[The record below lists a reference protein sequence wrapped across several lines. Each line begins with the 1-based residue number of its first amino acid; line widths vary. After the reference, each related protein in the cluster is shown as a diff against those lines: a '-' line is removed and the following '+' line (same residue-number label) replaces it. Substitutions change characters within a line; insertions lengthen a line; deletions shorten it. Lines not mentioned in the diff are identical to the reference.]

1 VTNLREAFAAALAGR
16 SLEAAEAES
25 AIGELLD
32 GDAPEALV
40 AGFLV
45 ALKLKPETAA
55 ELTGAARAMRSRA
68 RVLDL
73 DNVGPLVDTCGTGGD
88 GAGTFNISTG
98 AALVAAAAGVRVAK
112 HGNRA
117 ASGLVGAA
125 DAIEGLGI
133 RLDLDPAGLR
143 RCLDRAGFCFIFAPE
158 YHPAMARVAN
168 LRRALGIRTLFN
180 LLGPLANPAHPS
192 RQVVGVSEPRLIR
205 PMAEA
210 LGALGVEHAMVVH
223 GEDGMDEISLSAP
236 TRIAEVHRGSGA
248 IREYEIAPE
257 EFGLTRADS
266 GRLKVSSAEQAVG
279 MLLDALA
286 GGKGPAQDVL
296 ALNAGAAVYV
306 AGAADSLA
314 RGVEAAGKVIASGRA
329 LRTIAELRRAS
340 QLDAAGQNT

>member
-1 VTNLREAFAAALAGR
+1 MTNLREAFAAALAGR

-55 ELTGAARAMRSRA
+55 ELTGAARAMRARA
-68 RVLDL
+68 RALDL
-73 DNVGPLVDTCGTGGD
+73 DISPLVDTCGTGGD

-98 AALVAAAAGVRVAK
+98 AALIAAAGGVRVAK

-133 RLDLDPAGLR
+133 RVDLDPAGLR
-143 RCLDRAGFCFIFAPE
+143 RCLDRAGFCFIFAPA

-180 LLGPLANPAHPS
+180 LLGPLANPARPS

-210 LGALGVEHAMVVH
+210 LGALGVEHVIVVH

-257 EFGLTRADS
+257 EFGLTRADPA
-266 GRLKVSSAEQAVG
+266 RLKVSSAEQAVG

-286 GGKGPAQDVL
+286 GGTGPAQDVL
-296 ALNAGAAVYV
+296 ALNAGAAIYV

-314 RGVEAAGKVIASGRA
+314 RGVETAGKVIASGRA
-329 LRTIAELRRAS
+329 LKTIEELRRAS
-340 QLDAAGQNT
+340 QPDAAGQNT

>member
-1 VTNLREAFAAALAGR
+1 VTNLREAFAVALAGR

-55 ELTGAARAMRSRA
+55 ELTGAARAMRARA
-68 RVLDL
+68 RALDL
-73 DNVGPLVDTCGTGGD
+73 GNGLLVDTCGTGGD

-98 AALVAAAAGVRVAK
+98 AALIAAAGGVRVAK

-133 RLDLDPAGLR
+133 RVDLDPAGLR
-143 RCLDRAGFCFIFAPE
+143 RCLDRAGFCFIFAPA

-180 LLGPLANPAHPS
+180 LLGPLANPASPS

-210 LGALGVEHAMVVH
+210 LAALGAEHAMVVH

-236 TRIAEVHRGSGA
+236 TRIAEVRRGSGA

-257 EFGLTRADS
+257 EFGLTRADPA
-266 GRLKVSSAEQAVG
+266 RLKVSSAEQAVG

-286 GGKGPAQDVL
+286 GGTGPAQDVL
-296 ALNAGAAVYV
+296 ALNAGAAIHV

-314 RGVEAAGKVIASGRA
+314 RGVEMAGKVIASGGA
-329 LRTIAELRRAS
+329 LKTIEDLRRAS
-340 QLDAAGQNT
+340 QADAAGQNT